1 MTLSKLKYT
10 KPFLLDC
17 GEELSNLEIAYH
29 TYGKLNH
36 SKDNVVWICHALTA
50 NSDAADWWPGMIGE
64 GCLFDPFDKYIVC
77 ANILGS
83 CYGTTGPLSINKI
96 TGKAFYRSF
105 PLITM
110 RDIVRVFEILRN
122 HLGITKIHTI
132 TGGSIGGQQALEY
145 AIMFPGLIKNLI
157 FIASSAAYSPWG
169 IAFSESQR
177 LAIEADASFFKDGPE
192 GGLKGMRAA
201 RTIALLSYRNDQIYN
216 KTQAEDSDEK
226 LDGFKASSYQDYQ
239 GNKLVKRFNAYSYY
253 TLTKLSDTHNVGR
266 GRNGKINALQK
277 IKAKTL
283 AIGFSS
289 DLLFPTYEQKFVAE
303 NVKDGKYLE
312 IDSLYGHDG
321 FLIETEGI
329 TKRIRK
335 FYNNQQNDSTE

>member
-1 MTLSKLKYT
+1 MSLKQIKY
-10 KPFLLDC
+10 KKIFHLEC
-17 GEELSNLEIAYH
+17 GEELSKLEIAYH

-64 GCLFDPFDKYIVC
+64 GCLFDPAEKFIVC

-83 CYGTTGPLSINKI
+83 CYGTTGPLSINVR
-96 TGKAFYRSF
+96 TGKTFYRSF

-110 RDIVRVFEILRN
+110 RDIVRVNEILRK

-145 AIMFPGLIKNLI
+145 AIMFPKLIENLV
-157 FIASSAAYSPWG
+157 FIASSSAYSPWG

-177 LAIEADASFFKDGPE
+177 LSIEADATFFEDRPE

-226 LDGFKASSYQDYQ
+226 TDGFKASSYQDYQ
-239 GNKLVKRFNAYSYY
+239 GDKLVKRFNAYSYY
-253 TLTKLSDTHNVGR
+253 TLLNLSDTHNVGR
-266 GRNGKINALQK
+266 GRNGKINTLK
-277 IKAKTL
+277 EIKARTL
-283 AIGFSS
+283 AIGISS

-303 NVKDGKYLE
+303 HVKEGKYLE

-321 FLIETEGI
+321 FLIETEKI
-329 TKRIRK
+329 TKLVK
-335 FYNNQQNDSTE
+335 EFYNNQ

>member
-1 MTLSKLKYT
+1 MALSRLKYT
-10 KPFLLDC
+10 KSFPLEC
-17 GEELSNLEIAYH
+17 GEKLPELEIAYH
-29 TYGKLNH
+29 TYGKLNE

-50 NSDAADWWPGMIGE
+50 NSDAEDWWPGMIGE
-64 GCLFDPFDKYIVC
+64 GCLFDPAEKFIVC

-83 CYGTTGPLSINKI
+83 CYGTTGPLSINEK

-110 RDIVRVFEILRN
+110 RDIVRANEILRKQ
-122 HLGITKIHTI
+122 LGITKIHTI

-145 AIMFPGLIKNLI
+145 AIMFPELIKNLV

-177 LAIEADASFFKDGPE
+177 LSIEADATFFEDRPE

-226 LDGFKASSYQDYQ
+226 TDGFKASSYQDYQ
-239 GNKLVKRFNAYSYY
+239 GDKLVKRFNAYSYY
-253 TLTKLSDTHNVGR
+253 TLLKLSDTHNVGR
-266 GRNGKINALQK
+266 GRNGKINALKK

-283 AIGFSS
+283 AIGISS
-289 DLLFPTYEQKFVAE
+289 DLLFPTYEQKFVAKHVNE
-303 NVKDGKYLE
+303 GKYLE

-321 FLIETEGI
+321 FLIETEKI
-329 TKRIRK
+329 TKLVK
-335 FYNNQQNDSTE
+335 EFYNNQ

>member
-1 MTLSKLKYT
+1 MSLKKIKY
-10 KPFLLDC
+10 KKNFHLEC
-17 GEELSNLEIAYH
+17 GEELSKLEIAYH

-64 GCLFDPFDKYIVC
+64 GCLFDPAEKFIVC

-83 CYGTTGPLSINKI
+83 CYGTTGPLTINER
-96 TGKAFYRSF
+96 TGKTFYRSF

-110 RDIVRVFEILRN
+110 RDIVRANEILRK

-145 AIMFPGLIKNLI
+145 AIMFPKLIKNLV
-157 FIASSAAYSPWG
+157 FIASSSAYSPWG

-177 LAIEADASFFKDGPE
+177 LSIEADATFFEDRPE

-226 LDGFKASSYQDYQ
+226 TKGFKASSYQDYQ
-239 GNKLVKRFNAYSYY
+239 GDKLVKRFNAYSYY
-253 TLTKLSDTHNVGR
+253 TLLNLSDTHNVGR
-266 GRNGKINALQK
+266 GRNGKINTLK
-277 IKAKTL
+277 EIKARTL
-283 AIGFSS
+283 AIGISS

-303 NVKDGKYLE
+303 HVKKGKYLE

-321 FLIETEGI
+321 FLIETEKI
-329 TKRIRK
+329 TKLVK
-335 FYNNQQNDSTE
+335 EFYNNQ

>member
-1 MTLSKLKYT
+1 MTLSKLKYN
-10 KPFLLDC
+10 KSFPLER
-17 GEELSNLEIAYH
+17 GEELPKLEIAYH

-64 GCLFDPFDKYIVC
+64 GCLFDPSEKFIVC
-77 ANILGS
+77 ANNLGS
-83 CYGTTGPLSINKI
+83 CYGTTGPLSINELS
-96 TGKAFYRSF
+96 GKAFYRSF

-110 RDIVRVFEILRN
+110 RDIVKANEILRK
-122 HLGITKIHTI
+122 HLGIIKIHTI

-145 AIMFPGLIKNLI
+145 AIMFPELIENLV

-177 LAIEADASFFKDGPE
+177 LSIEADATFFEDQPE

-201 RTIALLSYRNDQIYN
+201 RTVALLSYRNDQIYN

-226 LDGFKASSYQDYQ
+226 TDDFKASSYQDYQ
-239 GNKLVKRFNAYSYY
+239 GDKLVKRFNAYSYY
-253 TLTKLSDTHNVGR
+253 SLLKLSDTHNVGR
-266 GRNGKINALQK
+266 GRNGKINALKK
-277 IKAKTL
+277 IKARTL
-283 AIGFSS
+283 AIGISS
-289 DLLFPTYEQKFVAE
+289 DLLFPIYEQKFVAE
-303 NVKDGKYLE
+303 HVKEGKFQE

-321 FLIETEGI
+321 FLIETEKI
-329 TKRIRK
+329 TKLIRE
-335 FYNNQQNDSTE
+335 FYNNQ